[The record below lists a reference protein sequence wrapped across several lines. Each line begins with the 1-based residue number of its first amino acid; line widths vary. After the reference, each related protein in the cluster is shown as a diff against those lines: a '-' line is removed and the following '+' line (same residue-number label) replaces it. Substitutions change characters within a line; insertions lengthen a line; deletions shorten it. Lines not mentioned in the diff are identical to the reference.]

1 MQQYTKDWLSE
12 ICKTSFSYAEVLRK
26 AGRSQG
32 GGAQSTLKK
41 KIAEYDI
48 DVSHFTGQHWQA
60 SPNQINNH
68 ESREIYSLDQI
79 LIKDSPVTQKMLRG
93 YLKRHNVFEYKCKN
107 CGCDGT
113 WKNGTIALEVDHIN
127 GDNNDNRIETY
138 ATSAPT
144 VTRLLK
150 HTADATKEKT
160 AHSNE

>member
-127 GDNNDNRIETY
+127 GDNNDNRIENLRYLCPNCHALTETY
-138 ATSAPT
+138 RGRNKRKDSP
-144 VTRLLK
+144 LK
-150 HTADATKEKT
+150 
-160 AHSNE
+160 